1 METVAVILA
10 AGSGSRTGLS
20 TPKQFLLLGGKTVLE
35 HSVQTFHNHPGI
47 DQVVIVTATEFIGK
61 VQDIVKANNWTKV
74 TAVLPGGKERFD
86 SSLAAVRYFSSK
98 PDMVML
104 FHDAARPLVS
114 ERIITDA
121 LKAMETYNAVD
132 VAIPTVDTIVQC
144 DAQGTHMESI
154 QNRNLLWRM
163 QTPQGFRQKT
173 IARAY
178 EIALKD
184 SQFTATDDCGTVLRY
199 LPNEKVGIVR
209 GSERNIK
216 LTYADDISLLEF
228 LLSNGSFY

>member
-1 METVAVILA
+1 MNTVGVILA

-35 HSVQTFHNHPGI
+35 HSVQTFCNHLGI
-47 DQVVIVTATEFIGK
+47 DQVVIVTAPEFMEK
-61 VQDIVKANNWTKV
+61 VHDMVKANNWTKV
-74 TAVLPGGKERFD
+74 TAVLAGGKERYD
-86 SSLAAVRYFSSK
+86 SSMAAVRHFSAH
-98 PDMVML
+98 PDIVML

-132 VAIPTVDTIVQC
+132 VAIPSVDTIVQC
-144 DAQGTHMESI
+144 DAAGAVMESI
-154 QNRNLLWRM
+154 QNRSLLWRM
-163 QTPQGFRQKT
+163 QTPQGFRQNT
-173 IARAY
+173 IAKAY

-184 SQFTATDDCGTVLRY
+184 PQFTATDDCGTVLRY
-199 LPNEKVGIVR
+199 LPDEKVGIVR

-216 LTYADDISLLEF
+216 LTYADDLSLLEF
-228 LLSNGSFY
+228 LLSIPER

>member
-1 METVAVILA
+1 MNTVGVILA

-20 TPKQFLLLGGKTVLE
+20 TPKQFLPLGGKTVLE
-35 HSVQTFHNHPGI
+35 HSVQTFNDHPGI
-47 DQVVIVTATEFIGK
+47 DQVVIVTAPEFIEK
-61 VQDIVKANNWTKV
+61 VQCMVKTNNWTKV
-74 TAVLPGGKERFD
+74 SAVLPGGKERFD
-86 SSLAAVRYFSSK
+86 SSLAAVRHFNDN

-114 ERIITDA
+114 EKIITDT

-132 VAIPTVDTIVQC
+132 VAIPAVDTIVQC
-144 DAQGTHMESI
+144 DANGTVMESI
-154 QNRNLLWRM
+154 QDRNLLWRM

-173 IARAY
+173 IQKAY

-184 SQFTATDDCGTVLRY
+184 PQFTATDDCGTVLRY
-199 LPNEKVGIVR
+199 LPQEKVGIVR
-209 GSERNIK
+209 GSERNVK

-228 LLSNGSFY
+228 LLSAQE

>member
-35 HSVQTFHNHPGI
+35 HSVQTFHNHPKI
-47 DQVVIVTATEFIGK
+47 DQVVIVTAPEFINK
-61 VQDIVKANNWTKV
+61 VQGIVKAKNWTKV
-74 TAVLPGGKERFD
+74 SAVLPGGKERFD

-98 PDMVML
+98 PDLVML

-114 ERIITDA
+114 ERIITET

-144 DAQGTHMESI
+144 DARGTHMESI
-154 QNRNLLWRM
+154 QNRNLQCYAVCFLYCLLTETLRGLHS
-163 QTPQGFRQKT
+163 PQQV
-173 IARAY
+173 
-178 EIALKD
+178 
-184 SQFTATDDCGTVLRY
+184 TVL
-199 LPNEKVGIVR
+199 
-209 GSERNIK
+209 
-216 LTYADDISLLEF
+216 D
-228 LLSNGSFY
+228 

>member
-20 TPKQFLLLGGKTVLE
+20 TPKQFLPLGGKTVLE
-35 HSVQTFHNHPGI
+35 HSVQTFNDHPGI
-47 DQVVIVTATEFIGK
+47 DQVVIVTSPEFISK
-61 VQDIVKANNWTKV
+61 VQGIVKDNNWTKV

-86 SSLAAVRYFSSK
+86 SSLAAVRHFSGN
-98 PDMVML
+98 PDLVML

-114 ERIITDA
+114 ARIISDT
-121 LKAMETYNAVD
+121 LKAMETFNAVD
-132 VAIPTVDTIVQC
+132 VAIPSVDTIVQC
-144 DAQGTHMESI
+144 DAAGTHMESI
-154 QNRNLLWRM
+154 RDRRLLWRM

-173 IARAY
+173 IEEAY
-178 EIALKD
+178 RIALQD
-184 SQFTATDDCGTVLRY
+184 PEFTATDDCGTVLRY

-216 LTYADDISLLEF
+216 LTYADDLPLLEF
-228 LLSNGSFY
+228 LLN

>member
-35 HSVQTFHNHPGI
+35 HSVQTFHDHPGI
-47 DQVVIVTATEFIGK
+47 DQVVIVTSTEFIPK
-61 VQDIVKANNWTKV
+61 VQDMVKADNWTKV

-86 SSLAAVRYFSSK
+86 SSLAAVHHFSDK
-98 PDMVML
+98 PDLVML

-114 ERIITDA
+114 ARIISDT
-121 LKAMETYNAVD
+121 LKAMETFNAVD
-132 VAIPTVDTIVQC
+132 VAIPAVDTIVQC
-144 DAQGTHMESI
+144 DAAGTVMESV

-173 IARAY
+173 IAKAY
-178 EIALKD
+178 ENALMD
-184 SQFTATDDCGTVLRY
+184 SGFTATDDCGTVLRY
-199 LPNEKVGIVR
+199 LPHEKVGIVR
-209 GSERNIK
+209 GDEKNIK
-216 LTYADDISLLEF
+216 LTYADDLPLMEF
-228 LLSNGSFY
+228 LLSL

>member
-35 HSVQTFHNHPGI
+35 HSVQTFHDHPGI
-47 DQVVIVTATEFIGK
+47 DQVVIVTSTEFIPK
-61 VQDIVKANNWTKV
+61 VQDMVKADNWTKV

-86 SSLAAVRYFSSK
+86 SSLAAVHHFSNN
-98 PDMVML
+98 PDLVML

-114 ERIITDA
+114 ARIISDT
-121 LKAMETYNAVD
+121 LNAMETFNAVD
-132 VAIPTVDTIVQC
+132 VAIPAVDTIVQC
-144 DAQGTHMESI
+144 DAAGTVMESV

-173 IARAY
+173 IAKAY
-178 EIALKD
+178 EIALMD
-184 SQFTATDDCGTVLRY
+184 SGFTATDDCGTVLRY
-199 LPNEKVGIVR
+199 LPHEKVGIVR
-209 GSERNIK
+209 GDEKNIK
-216 LTYADDISLLEF
+216 LTYADDLPLMEF
-228 LLSNGSFY
+228 LLSL

>member
-35 HSVQTFHNHPGI
+35 HSVQTFHDHPGI
-47 DQVVIVTATEFIGK
+47 DQVVIVTSTEFIPK
-61 VQDIVKANNWTKV
+61 VQDMVKADNWTKV

-86 SSLAAVRYFSSK
+86 SSLAAVHHFSNN
-98 PDMVML
+98 PDLVML

-114 ERIITDA
+114 ARIISDT
-121 LKAMETYNAVD
+121 LKAMETFNAVD
-132 VAIPTVDTIVQC
+132 TV
-144 DAQGTHMESI
+144 MESV

-163 QTPQGFRQKT
+163 QTPHGFRQKT

-184 SQFTATDDCGTVLRY
+184 PAFTATDDCGTVLRY
-199 LPNEKVGIVR
+199 LPDEKVGIVR

-216 LTYADDISLLEF
+216 LTYADDLPLLEF
-228 LLSNGSFY
+228 LLSLHNV